1 MLVAKRLEMLV
12 VKRLEMPVAKR
23 PEMLVAKRPEM
34 LVAKRPERLVAKIPE
49 MLVAKRLEMRVVNR
63 PEMRL
68 VEYACCILVIIC
80 VEYDYNPYL
89 SMFAKA
95 CAEWIFLLHL
105 YDHFYSICLH
115 RLVWSE
121 FSYFLWRKG
130 LGEERSGIE
139 EERINL
145 DLISKK
151 GLI

>member
-1 MLVAKRLEMLV
+1 
-12 VKRLEMPVAKR
+12 
-23 PEMLVAKRPEM
+23 
-34 LVAKRPERLVAKIPE
+34 

-121 FSYFLWRKG
+121 FSYFLRRKG

-139 EERINL
+139 EER
-145 DLISKK
+145 S
-151 GLI
+151 GVE